1 MMYSNY
7 QLENNPS
14 FKMTGKEFNTLVNSL
29 TKEPTENS
37 KPVRVGLTIRT
48 ATSNLVAKHE
58 DGILLPIE
66 LDPNLGEGYFNVL
79 TNIQKMLIDTFGII
93 NMGVISKTVLM
104 PVGAFEDQEEMIIYC
119 VLILQDE
126 HLDTF
131 STNASINFL
140 PIEENSLNNL
150 DNKSIMVLPTLTIV
164 RK

>member
-37 KPVRVGLTIRT
+37 KPVMVGLTIRT
-48 ATSNLVAKHE
+48 ATSNLVAKHDDE
-58 DGILLPIE
+58 IVLPIE

-93 NMGVISKTVLM
+93 NMDVISKTVLM
-104 PVGAFEDQEEMIIYC
+104 PVGAFEDQGHMIIYC
-119 VLILQDE
+119 VLIIQDE
-126 HLDTF
+126 HWEVF
-131 STNASINFL
+131 NTNTSINFL

-150 DNKSIMVLPTLTIV
+150 DSKSIMVLPTLTIV

>member
-14 FKMTGKEFNTLVNSL
+14 FKMTGKDFNILVNSL
-29 TKEPTENS
+29 TKEPEENS
-37 KPVRVGLTIRT
+37 KPVMVGLTIRT
-48 ATSNLVAKHE
+48 ATSNLVAKQE
-58 DGILLPIE
+58 DEILLPIE

-79 TNIQKMLIDTFGII
+79 TNIQKMLIDTFGNI
-93 NMGVISKTVLM
+93 NIDVISKTVLM
-104 PVGAFEDQEEMIIYC
+104 PVGAFEDQGYMIIYC
-119 VLILQDE
+119 VLIIQDE
-126 HLDTF
+126 HLDQF

>member
-37 KPVRVGLTIRT
+37 KPVMVGLTIRT

-58 DGILLPIE
+58 DEILLPIE

-93 NMGVISKTVLM
+93 NMNVISKTVLM
-104 PVGAFEDQEEMIIYC
+104 PVGAFEDQGHMVIYC
-119 VLILQDE
+119 VLIIQDE
-126 HLDTF
+126 HWEIF
-131 STNASINFL
+131 NTNTSINFL

>member
-14 FKMTGKEFNTLVNSL
+14 FKMTGKDFNILVNSL
-29 TKEPTENS
+29 TKEPEENS
-37 KPVRVGLTIRT
+37 KPVKVGLTIRT
-48 ATSNLVAKHE
+48 ATNNLVAKQE
-58 DGILLPIE
+58 DEILLPIE

-79 TNIQKMLIDTFGII
+79 TNIQKMLIDTFGNI
-93 NMGVISKTVLM
+93 NIDVISKTVLM
-104 PVGAFEDQEEMIIYC
+104 PVGAFEDQGYMIIYC
-119 VLILQDE
+119 VLIIQDE
-126 HLDTF
+126 HLDQF

>member
-29 TKEPTENS
+29 VKEPEENS
-37 KPVRVGLTIRT
+37 KPVKVGLTIRT
-48 ATSNLVAKHE
+48 ATNNLVAKQE
-58 DGILLPIE
+58 DKIVFPID

-79 TNIQKMLIDTFGII
+79 TNIQKMLIDTFGEIDF
-93 NMGVISKTVLM
+93 NTISKTVLM
-104 PVGAFEDQEEMIIYC
+104 PIGAFEDQGDIVIYLNLII
-119 VLILQDE
+119 QDE

-131 STNASINFL
+131 NTNASINFL

>member
-14 FKMTGKEFNTLVNSL
+14 FKMTRKEFNTLVNSL

-48 ATSNLVAKHE
+48 ATSNLVAKHYDE
-58 DGILLPIE
+58 IVLPIE

-93 NMGVISKTVLM
+93 NMDVSRSVVILWCL
-104 PVGAFEDQEEMIIYC
+104 II
-119 VLILQDE
+119 
-126 HLDTF
+126 
-131 STNASINFL
+131 
-140 PIEENSLNNL
+140 IE
-150 DNKSIMVLPTLTIV
+150 
-164 RK
+164 

>member
-37 KPVRVGLTIRT
+37 KPVMVGLTIRT

-58 DGILLPIE
+58 DEILLPIE

-79 TNIQKMLIDTFGII
+79 SNIQKMLIDTFGII

-126 HLDTF
+126 HFDTF

-140 PIEENSLNNL
+140 PIQENSLNNL

>member
-37 KPVRVGLTIRT
+37 KPVMVGLTIRT

-58 DGILLPIE
+58 DEILLPIE

-93 NMGVISKTVLM
+93 NMDVISKTVLM
-104 PVGAFEDQEEMIIYC
+104 PVGAFEDQGHMVIYC
-119 VLILQDE
+119 VLIIQDE
-126 HLDTF
+126 HWEIF
-131 STNASINFL
+131 NTNTSINFL

>member
-37 KPVRVGLTIRT
+37 KPVMVGLTIRT
-48 ATSNLVAKHE
+48 TTSNLVAKHGDE
-58 DGILLPIE
+58 ILLPIE

-79 TNIQKMLIDTFGII
+79 SNIQKMLIDTFGEIDF
-93 NMGVISKTVLM
+93 NTISKTVLM
-104 PVGAFEDQEEMIIYC
+104 PIGAFEDQGDIVIYLNLII
-119 VLILQDE
+119 QDE

-131 STNASINFL
+131 NTNASINFL

>member
-1 MMYSNY
+1 MMYSSY

-14 FKMTGKEFNTLVNSL
+14 FKMTGKDFNILVNSL
-29 TKEPTENS
+29 VKEPEENS
-37 KPVRVGLTIRT
+37 KPVKVGLTIRT
-48 ATSNLVAKHE
+48 ATSNLVAKQE
-58 DGILLPIE
+58 DEILLPIE

-79 TNIQKMLIDTFGII
+79 TNIQKMLIDTFGNI
-93 NMGVISKTVLM
+93 NIDVISKTVLM
-104 PVGAFEDQEEMIIYC
+104 PVGAFEDQGYMIIYC
-119 VLILQDE
+119 VLIIQDE
-126 HLDTF
+126 HLDQF

>member
-29 TKEPTENS
+29 VKEPEENS
-37 KPVRVGLTIRT
+37 KPVKVGLTIRT

-58 DGILLPIE
+58 DKILLPVD

-79 TNIQKMLIDTFGII
+79 SNIQKMLIDTFGNIDF
-93 NMGVISKTVLM
+93 NVISKTVLM
-104 PVGAFEDQEEMIIYC
+104 PVGAFEDQEEIIIYC

-126 HLDTF
+126 HLEIF
-131 STNASINFL
+131 NTNTSINFL

-150 DNKSIMVLPTLTIV
+150 DSKSIMVLPTLTIV

>member
-14 FKMTGKEFNTLVNSL
+14 FKMTGKEFNTLLNSL
-29 TKEPTENS
+29 VKEPTENS
-37 KPVRVGLTIRT
+37 KPVKVGLTIRT

-58 DGILLPIE
+58 DKILLPVD

-93 NMGVISKTVLM
+93 NMNVISKTVLM
-104 PVGAFEDQEEMIIYC
+104 PVGAFEDQGEIIIYC

>member
-14 FKMTGKEFNTLVNSL
+14 FKMTRKEFNTLVNSL

-48 ATSNLVAKHE
+48 ASSNLVAKHDDE
-58 DGILLPIE
+58 IVLPIE

-104 PVGAFEDQEEMIIYC
+104 PVGAFEDREEMIIYC

>member
-37 KPVRVGLTIRT
+37 KPVMVGLTIRT
-48 ATSNLVAKHE
+48 ATSNLVAKHGDE
-58 DGILLPIE
+58 ILLPIE

>member
-58 DGILLPIE
+58 DEILLPIE

-93 NMGVISKTVLM
+93 NMDVISKTVLM
-104 PVGAFEDQEEMIIYC
+104 PVGAFEDQGHMVIYC
-119 VLILQDE
+119 VLIIQDE
-126 HLDTF
+126 HWEIF
-131 STNASINFL
+131 NTNTSINFL

-150 DNKSIMVLPTLTIV
+150 DTKSIMVLPTLTIV

>member
-14 FKMTGKEFNTLVNSL
+14 FKMTGTEFNALVNSL

-37 KPVRVGLTIRT
+37 KPVMVGLTIRT
-48 ATSNLVAKHE
+48 ATSNLVAKHDDE
-58 DGILLPIE
+58 ILLPIE

-79 TNIQKMLIDTFGII
+79 TNIQKMLIDTFGNI
-93 NMGVISKTVLM
+93 NIDVISKTVLM
-104 PVGAFEDQEEMIIYC
+104 PVGAFEDQGCIVVYC
-119 VLILQDE
+119 VLIIQDE
-126 HLDTF
+126 HWEIF
-131 STNASINFL
+131 NTNTSINFL

>member
-1 MMYSNY
+1 MMYSSY

-14 FKMTGKEFNTLVNSL
+14 FKMTGKDFNILVNSL
-29 TKEPTENS
+29 TKEPEENS
-37 KPVRVGLTIRT
+37 KPVMVGLTIRT
-48 ATSNLVAKHE
+48 ATSNLVAKQE
-58 DGILLPIE
+58 DEILLPID

-79 TNIQKMLIDTFGII
+79 TNIQKMLIDTFGNIDF
-93 NMGVISKTVLM
+93 NVISKTVLM
-104 PVGAFEDQEEMIIYC
+104 PVGAFEDQGYMIIYC
-119 VLILQDE
+119 VLIIQDE
-126 HLDTF
+126 HLDQF

>member
-37 KPVRVGLTIRT
+37 KPVMVGLTIRT

-58 DGILLPIE
+58 DEILLPIE

-79 TNIQKMLIDTFGII
+79 TNIQKMLIDTFGNI
-93 NMGVISKTVLM
+93 NIDVISKTVLM
-104 PVGAFEDQEEMIIYC
+104 PVGAFEDQGHMVIYC
-119 VLILQDE
+119 VLIIQDE
-126 HLDTF
+126 HWEVF
-131 STNASINFL
+131 NTNTSINFL

-150 DNKSIMVLPTLTIV
+150 DSKSIMVLPTLTIV

>member
-29 TKEPTENS
+29 VKEPEENS
-37 KPVRVGLTIRT
+37 KPVKVGLTIRT

-58 DGILLPIE
+58 DEILLPIE

-79 TNIQKMLIDTFGII
+79 TNIQKMLIDTFGNI
-93 NMGVISKTVLM
+93 NIDVISKTVLM
-104 PVGAFEDQEEMIIYC
+104 PVGAFEDQGNMVIYC
-119 VLILQDE
+119 VLIIQDE
-126 HLDTF
+126 HWEVF
-131 STNASINFL
+131 NTNTSINFL

-150 DNKSIMVLPTLTIV
+150 DSKSIMVLPTLTIV